1 MNSEN
6 CQTSKTE
13 KSLGNSQWFN
23 SASRFRKK
31 LPLRCLKEP
40 QVRKIGDITDN
51 KGTSKLTRRHIKKS
65 VKYSRRRSSRSSQR
79 LKSDKLTQ
87 KLHLRHLTRFWIC
100 LWTIYIYQLNSFRG
114 TEVPCLFN
122 VGLFCLMN
130 KDSDTFLLN
139 FLLQ

>member
-13 KSLGNSQWFN
+13 KLLGNSQWFN

-31 LPLRCLKEP
+31 VPLKCLKEP

-51 KGTSKLTRRHIKKS
+51 KGTSKLTRRHIQKL
-65 VKYSRRRSSRSSQR
+65 VKYSRRRSSRCSQQ
-79 LKSDKLTQ
+79 LKSAKLTQ

-139 FLLQ
+139 FLLR